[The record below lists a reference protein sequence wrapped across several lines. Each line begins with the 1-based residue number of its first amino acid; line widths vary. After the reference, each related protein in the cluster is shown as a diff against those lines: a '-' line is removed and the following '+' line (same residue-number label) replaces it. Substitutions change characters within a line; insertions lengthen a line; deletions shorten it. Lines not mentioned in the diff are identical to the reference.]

1 MSDFPFSIPRG
12 GDADV
17 VNGVSYSGSTLSL
30 SRATGEDL
38 TTTIATGD
46 VVTGVTYSG
55 TTLSLQRAT
64 GADLTTTIDTGGG
77 GGSQVLFL
85 GEFNTSSAR
94 GTEVVTVDTVLLN
107 TGSESGYGWNN
118 TTGEFK
124 VSSAT
129 VGQYKFGIIVSA
141 TTSTSNTNIS
151 FTFYKN
157 DTTQSNRVVEVFEHG
172 KLPSNGDYTVLHYE
186 VIADLDTAD
195 DLVFLKSFSDFTR
208 RGNLPGQLYIYKIN

>member
-55 TTLSLQRAT
+55 STLSLQRTT

-77 GGSQVLFL
+77 GGSEVIFL
-85 GEFNTSSAR
+85 GEFNTSSVRTA
-94 GTEVVTVDTVLLN
+94 EEVTVDTVLLN
-107 TGSESGYGWNN
+107 TGSASGYGWNN

-129 VGQYKFGIIVSA
+129 VGKYKFGIIVNA
-141 TTSTSNTNIS
+141 TTSTANRNIS
-151 FTFYKN
+151 FTWYKN
-157 DTTQSNRVVEVFEHG
+157 TYDTANFVLEVFEHD
-172 KLPSNGDYTVLHYE
+172 KLPSNGDYTNLNYSGV
-186 VIADLDTAD
+186 VNLDTAD
-195 DLVFLKSFSDFTR
+195 DGFFLKSFSNFTR
-208 RGNLPGQLYIYKIN
+208 RGNKTSQMYIYKIN